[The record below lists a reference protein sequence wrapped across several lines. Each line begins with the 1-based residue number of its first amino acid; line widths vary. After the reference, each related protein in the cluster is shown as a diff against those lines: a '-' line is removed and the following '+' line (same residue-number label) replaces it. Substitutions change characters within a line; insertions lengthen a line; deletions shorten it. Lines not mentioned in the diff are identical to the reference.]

1 MTMLYSLENFI
12 NSTTDLYSKTEDS
25 LYVRENLY
33 TERPSYPYR
42 TTAVG
47 SDVSPEWVC
56 ADLGSSKN
64 VTLVSV
70 FNHNIQYLPTVGG
83 VFRLKGCNDACLGE
97 SGACDWAAE
106 PVLVDLSVA
115 DRMIEHFRNTY
126 GVLNSTFQCWLLEF
140 ADSTNGDGHIELG
153 EWWLGQWSKF
163 TTADCKVHLQP
174 GRADGPQYFMGVQET
189 HYGQDWHSY
198 YSTTEHFSIT
208 LKNINDPDAVDEMH
222 RFLTVVQRDY
232 GGKFVFIPDDAR
244 PFCYYVIIKNIADY
258 ANRLIYG
265 DKIELRE
272 WRLELKTLTEGIKL
286 I

>member
-12 NSTTDLYSKTEDS
+12 NSETLLFSKTEDT
-25 LYVRENLY
+25 LYKLKNLY

-42 TTAVG
+42 STAVG
-47 SDVSPEWVC
+47 TGALPEWVC
-56 ADLGSSKN
+56 VDLGSPTK
-64 VTLVSV
+64 VTLVGV
-70 FNHNIQYLPTVGG
+70 FNHNIQYLPTAGG
-83 VFRLKGCNDACLGE
+83 VFHLKGCNDACPEEPGE
-97 SGACDWAAE
+97 CAWGDQLA
-106 PVLVDLSVA
+106 LVDLSVA

-126 GVLNSTFQCWLLEF
+126 GKLDSTFQYWLLEV
-140 ADSTNGDGHIELG
+140 ADSTNADEHIELG

-174 GRADGPQYFMGVQET
+174 GRADGPRYFMGIQET

-198 YSTTEHFSIT
+198 YSATEHFSIR
-208 LKNINDPDAVDEMH
+208 LKNINDPNAVDEMH

-232 GGKFVFIPDDAR
+232 GGKFVFIPDDTR
-244 PFCYYVIIKNIADY
+244 PFCYYVIIKNISDY

-265 DKIELRE
+265 DEVELRE